1 MDFQEVACEQG
12 NCQSMA
18 SDFLFEGD
26 AINFVRAREAS
37 KRLAVSWLAPAHVL
51 EELEDEEVY

>member
-1 MDFQEVACEQG
+1 MDFQEVACEME

-18 SDFLFEGD
+18 SDFLADGD

-37 KRLAVSWLAPAHVL
+37 KRLTTSWLAPAHVL
-51 EELEDEEVY
+51 DDLESEEVY